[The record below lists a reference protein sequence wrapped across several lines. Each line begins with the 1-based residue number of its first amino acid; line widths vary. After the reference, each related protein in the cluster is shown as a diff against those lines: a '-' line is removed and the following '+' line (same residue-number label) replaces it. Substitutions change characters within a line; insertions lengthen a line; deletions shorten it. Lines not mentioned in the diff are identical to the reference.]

1 MDFDTAFHKLLGH
14 EGGYVNHPSDPGGET
29 NWGVT
34 VAVARQNGYK
44 GAMQSMPVGVAKDI
58 YKKMYWDAV
67 QADKMPLKLRYALFD
82 AAVNSGVTQAIKWL
96 QRAVNVSGD
105 GVLGPKTLAA
115 VISQDQSKVFDSM
128 VAQRLKFMAS
138 LSNWPSF
145 GRGWTRRIAAIL
157 EES

>member
-34 VAVARQNGYK
+34 VAVARQNGYT
-44 GAMQSMPVGVAKDI
+44 GAMQSMPVSVAKDI

-96 QRAVNVSGD
+96 QRAVNVSDD
-105 GVLGPKTLAA
+105 GILGPKTLAA

-138 LSNWPSF
+138 LSNWPAF